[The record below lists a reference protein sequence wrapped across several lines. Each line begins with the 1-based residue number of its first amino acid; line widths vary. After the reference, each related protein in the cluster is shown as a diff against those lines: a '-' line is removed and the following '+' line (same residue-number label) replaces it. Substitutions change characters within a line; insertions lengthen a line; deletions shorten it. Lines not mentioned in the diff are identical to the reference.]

1 VLVVASVGR
10 GEVLERWVFNV
21 AMDSATE
28 TCAPQRL
35 ALAGLA
41 SRPCY
46 LYSQQRRRERS
57 ATAARQVREGDERR
71 DSSHNPTGT
80 FGKQPSPA
88 APPSSTRADIHH
100 WCADH
105 GQRHLPAA
113 ARRALCAE
121 GVALLCRHSRERLL
135 RTGTF
140 DLLVYTDA
148 ASAVPSEWEESDPRL
163 VSGAES
169 VRLRSFSTRVHKV
182 ETCVAYK
189 ADDESAL

>member
-1 VLVVASVGR
+1 
-10 GEVLERWVFNV
+10 
-21 AMDSATE
+21 M
-28 TCAPQRL
+28 
-35 ALAGLA
+35 
-41 SRPCY
+41 
-46 LYSQQRRRERS
+46 
-57 ATAARQVREGDERR
+57 
-71 DSSHNPTGT
+71 
-80 FGKQPSPA
+80 
-88 APPSSTRADIHH
+88 
-100 WCADH
+100 
-105 GQRHLPAA
+105 
-113 ARRALCAE
+113 CAE